1 MSGALAA
8 ACALLAAAALR
19 ELWAERGE
27 RTRERAGRA
36 LRRLEGRLREGP
48 VAAPVRGR
56 LQRKLRRAGLEGRVS
71 PGAIIASRLAIAV
84 LALPAALAAAPIAP
98 GRASLLVA
106 VGVPMGASLFPDL
119 LLERR
124 VRLRRRRIAATL
136 PDSLELMAMAA
147 ASGRGPGALL
157 REAARAAHG
166 PLQEE
171 LAAAVSALECGRPQ
185 SPALRDLGHHGGAE
199 LAAAA
204 SLLDRSR
211 RLGSPLT
218 DGLQAQAASLREER
232 ARQIGE
238 HGAKA
243 APKIQL
249 VVALLL
255 VPSVLLIVAAAILAN
270 IDTLFSGL

>member
-1 MSGALAA
+1 VSGALAA
-8 ACALLAAAALR
+8 ACALLVAAAAR

-27 RTRERAGRA
+27 RTRGRAGRA
-36 LRRLEGRLREGP
+36 LRRLEERVREGP

-56 LQRKLRRAGLEGRVS
+56 LQMKLRRAGLEGRVG
-71 PGAIIASRLAIAV
+71 PGTIFASRLAIAV
-84 LALPAALAAAPIAP
+84 LALPAALAAAPVAP

-106 VGVPMGASLFPDL
+106 AGVPIGAALFPDL
-119 LLERR
+119 LLERG

-136 PDSLELMAMAA
+136 PDSLELMAVGAA
-147 ASGRGPGALL
+147 AGRGPGALL
-157 REAARAAHG
+157 REAARAADG

-171 LAAAVSALECGRPQ
+171 LAAAVSALDCGRPQ
-185 SPALRDLGHHGGAE
+185 SLTLRELGHYGGAE
-199 LAAAA
+199 LAALAA
-204 SLLDRSR
+204 LLDRSR
-211 RLGSPLT
+211 RLGAPLA
-218 DGLQAQAASLREER
+218 DGLQAQAASLREGR

-255 VPSVLLIVAAAILAN
+255 VPSVLLILSAAILAN
-270 IDTLFSGL
+270 ADALFSGL